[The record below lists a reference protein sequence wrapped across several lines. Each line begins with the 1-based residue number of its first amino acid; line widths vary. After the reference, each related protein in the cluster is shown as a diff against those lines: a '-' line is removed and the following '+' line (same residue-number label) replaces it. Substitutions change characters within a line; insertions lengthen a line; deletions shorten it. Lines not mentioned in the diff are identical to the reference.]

1 MSVTLIP
8 FRLSEIG
15 GQTVRAVDSRELHR
29 MLEVQTRHRDWIRRR
44 VEEAH
49 LVEHFDFEK
58 SLKVERV
65 SKRGPIGESYLL
77 TSDSC
82 KHISL
87 MEGTE
92 IGHRIR
98 REFIEAEKRDREVRA
113 GAAPRRIAG
122 VEIGVELENHDH
134 QRAAS
139 RTLSGTATS
148 TADVIGKFV
157 GISRA
162 VSGQEPKDVRQ
173 LGRLLGFKSRE
184 CRSAPQV
191 WRTQGA
197 VEAPM
202 HSALCLMIALGVP
215 PEEAY
220 RQAGPARDAIQALRS
235 VFINAGADP
244 AVFARI
250 PREEFDRLLSEA
262 ADRKRA
268 ADRQMTLF
276 GA

>member
-1 MSVTLIP
+1 MSVALIP

-15 GQTVRAVDSRELHR
+15 GQPVRAVDSRELHR
-29 MLEVQTRHRDWIRRR
+29 LLEVQTRHRDWIKRR

-58 SLKVERV
+58 ALKVERV

-77 TSDSC
+77 TSDAC

-98 REFIEAEKRDREVRA
+98 REFIEAEKRDRESRTS
-113 GAAPRRIAG
+113 PRRIAG
-122 VEIGVELENHDH
+122 VEIGIELENHDH
-134 QRAAS
+134 QRTAS
-139 RTLSGTATS
+139 RTLAGTATS

-162 VSGQEPKDVRQ
+162 ISGREPKDVRQ
-173 LGRLLGFKSRE
+173 MGRLLGFKSRE
-184 CRSAPQV
+184 CRSAPEV
-191 WRTQGA
+191 WRAQGA

-215 PEEAY
+215 PSEAY
-220 RQAGPARDAIQALRS
+220 RQAGPARDAINALRG
-235 VFINAGADP
+235 VFIDAGADP
-244 AVFARI
+244 SVFARI
-250 PREEFDRLLSEA
+250 PRDEFDRLLSEA

-268 ADRQMTLF
+268 ADRQMSLF

>member
-1 MSVTLIP
+1 MNIVIP

-15 GQTVRAVDSRELHR
+15 GQVVRAVDSRELHR
-29 MLEVQTRHRDWIRRR
+29 LLEVKTGHRHWIKRR

-49 LVEHFDFEK
+49 LVEHFDFE
-58 SLKVERV
+58 V
-65 SKRGPIGESYLL
+65 SVNSGRNPKGGRPDVSYLL
-77 TSDSC
+77 TSDAC
-82 KHISL
+82 KHIAL

-92 IGHRIR
+92 VGHRIR
-98 REFIEAEKRDREVRA
+98 REFIEAEKRDRDARSST
-113 GAAPRRIAG
+113 APRRISG
-122 VEIGVELENHDH
+122 IEIGMELENHGH

-139 RTLSGTATS
+139 RTLAGTATS

-162 VSGQEPKDVRQ
+162 VSGKEPKDVRQ
-173 LGRLLGFKSRE
+173 MGRLLGFKSRE
-184 CRSAPQV
+184 CRSAPEV

-197 VEAPM
+197 EEAPM

-220 RQAGPARDAIQALRS
+220 RQAGPARDAIRALRS
-235 VFINAGADP
+235 CFLNAGADP
-244 AVFARI
+244 ATFQRI
-250 PREEFDRLLSEA
+250 PREEFDRLLAEA
-262 ADRKRA
+262 DERRRS
-268 ADRQMTLF
+268 ADRQMSLF

>member
-1 MSVTLIP
+1 MNAIATFDFNGHVLRAFGTNLDPRFLASEACEALGIDKPRDAVARLDPDERVPVVMDTLGGPQRVSAVTESGLFHLIFMSRKKEAVAFRKWVTSVVLP
-8 FRLSEIG
+8 
-15 GQTVRAVDSRELHR
+15 A
-29 MLEVQTRHRDWIRRR
+29 IRRTGR
-44 VEEAH
+44 YDH
-49 LVEHFDFEK
+49 
-58 SLKVERV
+58 
-65 SKRGPIGESYLL
+65 
-77 TSDSC
+77 T
-82 KHISL
+82 
-87 MEGTE
+87 
-92 IGHRIR
+92 
-98 REFIEAEKRDREVRA
+98 
-113 GAAPRRIAG
+113 APRLIAG

-202 HSALCLMIALGVP
+202 HSALCLMIALGVT
-215 PEEAY
+215 PEDAY

-235 VFINAGADP
+235 CFLNAGADP
-244 AVFARI
+244 SVFAKI
-250 PREEFDRLLSEA
+250 PRDEFDRLLSEA

-268 ADRQMTLF
+268 ADRQMSLF

>member
-1 MSVTLIP
+1 MSVGRIP

-15 GQTVRAVDSRELHR
+15 GQTVRAVDPRDLHR
-29 MLEVQTRHRDWIRRR
+29 LLEVKMRHREWIKRR
-44 VEEAH
+44 VVDAH
-49 LVEHFDFEK
+49 LVEHFDFEV
-58 SLKVERV
+58 SLKIERNPKGGRPEV
-65 SKRGPIGESYLL
+65 FYLL
-77 TSDSC
+77 TSDAC

-92 IGHRIR
+92 VGRRIR
-98 REFIEAEKRDREVRA
+98 REFIDAEKRDREART
-113 GAAPRRIAG
+113 GARRIAG
-122 VEIGVELENHDH
+122 VEIGAELENHDH

-157 GISRA
+157 NISRA

-173 LGRLLGFKSRE
+173 MGRLLGFKSRE
-184 CRSAPQV
+184 CRSAPEV

-202 HSALCLMIALGVP
+202 HSALCLMIVLGVP

-235 VFINAGADP
+235 CFLNAGADP
-244 AVFARI
+244 SVFAKI
-250 PREEFDRLLSEA
+250 PRDEFDRLLSEA

-268 ADRQMTLF
+268 ADRQMSLF